1 MATLFDTPEIA
12 EFYVK
17 YRPVYPVFVYD
28 KIFQVL
34 DDCSAGRKTRRF
46 AVDVGCGSGQ
56 STRQL
61 AEHFDRVLGL
71 DSSEAQLNEAR
82 TKFCSGGVSNVVF
95 RCETADRLSE
105 VVEDGSVD
113 VVTIAAALHYFGSMS
128 FFEKCLKVL
137 RNGGVVAA
145 YSYRFKMDGWD
156 NADVGQIFQ
165 EVGFNNCLF
174 SILI

>member
-1 MATLFDTPEIA
+1 MATLFDSPEIA
-12 EFYVK
+12 EMYVK
-17 YRPVYPVFVYD
+17 YRPVYPAFVYD

-34 DDCSAGRKTRRF
+34 DGGSAGKNRHF

-82 TKFCSGGVSNVVF
+82 TKFCSGVSNVAF
-95 RCETADRLSE
+95 KCETADSLSE
-105 VVEDGSVD
+105 VVEDGSAD
-113 VVTIAAALHYFGSMS
+113 VVTIATALHFFASKS

-137 RNGGVVAA
+137 RNGGVMAA
-145 YSYRFKMDGWD
+145 YCYSFKMDEWD
-156 NADVGQIFQ
+156 NA
-165 EVGFNNCLF
+165 EVGRIVREVCFNNCT
-174 SILI
+174 

>member
-1 MATLFDTPEIA
+1 MAKLFDTPEIA

-17 YRPVYPVFVYD
+17 YRPVYPAFVYE

-34 DDCSAGRKTRRF
+34 DDGSAGKSNRHF

-82 TKFCSGGVSNVVF
+82 TKFCSGVSNVVF

-113 VVTIAAALHYFGSMS
+113 VVTIATALHYFGSKS
-128 FFEKCLKVL
+128 FFEKCMAVLK
-137 RNGGVVAA
+137 NGGVMAA
-145 YSYRFKMDGWD
+145 YCYSFRMDGWD
-156 NADVGQIFQ
+156 NADGGQIFR
-165 EVGFNNCLF
+165 EVGFSNCIF
-174 SILI
+174 IILI